1 MTQRCNICR
10 RSTPDEDFERFSRC
24 GLTGVRLL
32 HDECGEDCRAYIA
45 KGREVA
51 RIHLTVWMDRFD
63 VLRAVDD
70 DGKCGPLAF
79 RDSLCEDDRKDFA
92 FVVACLKVDIPLP
105 EDPPT
110 IEAIA

>member
-10 RSTPDEDFERFSRC
+10 RSTP
-24 GLTGVRLL
+24 
-32 HDECGEDCRAYIA
+32 
-45 KGREVA
+45 
-51 RIHLTVWMDRFD
+51 
-63 VLRAVDD
+63 
-70 DGKCGPLAF
+70 
-79 RDSLCEDDRKDFA
+79 DRKDFA